1 MTVIIP
7 TYNYS
12 SVLRHAIRSA
22 LRQTYP
28 NFEVLVVGDG
38 CTDDSEEVATAFGDP
53 RVTWLNLEENVG
65 FSGGAEQRGVRTGRG
80 ALRGLPR
87 P

>member
-1 MTVIIP
+1 MLRDLAAFARSGPASLPDPAPLVTVIIP

-28 NFEVLVVGDG
+28 SFEVLVVGMDAP
-38 CTDDSEEVATAFGDP
+38 TTRRRWPPPSAIRA
-53 RVTWLNLEENVG
+53 
-65 FSGGAEQRGVRTGRG
+65 
-80 ALRGLPR
+80 
-87 P
+87 